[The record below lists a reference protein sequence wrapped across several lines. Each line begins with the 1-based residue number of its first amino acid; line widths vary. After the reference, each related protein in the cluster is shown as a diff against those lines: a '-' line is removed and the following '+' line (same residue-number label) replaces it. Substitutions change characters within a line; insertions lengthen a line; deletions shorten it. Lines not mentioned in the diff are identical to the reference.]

1 MLLTLKF
8 KQFSLPGVTICAHRE
23 TLRLFMESGWDQ
35 QIELVG
41 GTESNIILC
50 RYISPFPMESKMLFR
65 KLFHWE
71 RELEVGEI
79 LISQMR
85 KQEGRK
91 VVICSRLF
99 NDEVQN

>member
-1 MLLTLKF
+1 
-8 KQFSLPGVTICAHRE
+8 
-23 TLRLFMESGWDQ
+23 MESGWDQ

-50 RYISPFPMESKMLFR
+50 CYISPFPMESKMLFR